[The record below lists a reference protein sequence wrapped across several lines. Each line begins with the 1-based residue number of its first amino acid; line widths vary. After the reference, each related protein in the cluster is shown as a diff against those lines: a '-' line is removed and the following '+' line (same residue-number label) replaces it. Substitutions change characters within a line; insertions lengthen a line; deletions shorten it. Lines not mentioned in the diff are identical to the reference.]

1 MSDGAQELGR
11 VTFLLQG
18 VSGIRF
24 TENFNILGEQFIGLF
39 RARGGDEI
47 ACDAN
52 GSASQN
58 LRIKRGT
65 RQSRICHDLKSLQ
78 GGAIVQFNEGAGLRV
93 PSRAN
98 PTLGD
103 DVRLG
108 RGGSKKAANIR
119 CRHGDMKAQRKPD
132 GNRHSGTENETE
144 MKKHALT

>member
-1 MSDGAQELGR
+1 MILALGR
-11 VTFLLQG
+11 HVPQEDGHPLFG
-18 VSGIRF
+18 RVHRG
-24 TENFNILGEQFIGLF
+24 FNVLGEQFIGLL

-58 LRIKRGT
+58 LREQSGT

-78 GGAIVQFNEGAGLRV
+78 SGAIVQFDEGAGLRV

-108 RGGSKKAANIR
+108 RGGSKKAADVR
-119 CRHGDMKAQRKPD
+119 SRHGDMKAQRKPN
-132 GNRHSGTENETE
+132 GNRHRGAENESE
-144 MKKHALT
+144 GNKNALT